1 MKLTWPINKYDDAVY
16 QDKWWRCFYGSFLFG
31 WSVEPGILL
40 LQPRG
45 WSGTGNG
52 TFLSSQ
58 SCVAVFFP
66 RFWKHCPPDWPSV
79 KDNAYRIATAHLLIS
94 RILFVLFPRLDLLG
108 ISNRHCPKCFWRP
121 PAPSPHQ
128 TGTMGSF
135 FWTLFFPLGWTL
147 WH

>member
-1 MKLTWPINKYDDAVY
+1 MMMQYIKTNDEDVFNGYF
-16 QDKWWRCFYGSFLFG
+16 CFD

-58 SCVAVFFP
+58 SWAAVFSP
-66 RFWKHCPPDWPSV
+66 RFWKDCPPDWPSV

-121 PAPSPHQ
+121 PHPLPPSNGHNGNLLLDPIFSSQ
-128 TGTMGSF
+128 MDAM
-135 FWTLFFPLGWTL
+135 TLDTRT
-147 WH
+147 